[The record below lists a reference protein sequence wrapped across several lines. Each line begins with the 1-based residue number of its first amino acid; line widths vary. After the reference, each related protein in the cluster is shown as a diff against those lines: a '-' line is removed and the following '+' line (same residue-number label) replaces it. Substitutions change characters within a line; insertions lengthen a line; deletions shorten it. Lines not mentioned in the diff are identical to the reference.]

1 MATSS
6 TPPANPEP
14 TSSGS
19 APGLAG
25 VLAGAP
31 WGLVSYPTADGSHP
45 AGVLGRDGVV
55 RRLESGAAGMLSLLG
70 RWDELEAELADLDPG
85 SLEPVAGA
93 APGLPIAYPPKI
105 VCAGANYRSH
115 VKEMGGD
122 PPPPGVGPY
131 FFFKPPTTALIAD
144 GEAVEIGA
152 WEGGQADWEAELG
165 VVIGRRI
172 SHATREEALDAIAAY
187 TVLNDVTDRSRLHR
201 MPSGGPPFTFDWF
214 SSKARDRSCPI
225 GTALIPAFLV
235 EDPADLPVRLWV
247 NADLKQDSTTADM
260 IFDIADLLTAA
271 NEIVTLEPGDIVA
284 TGTPAGVGRPRGEFL
299 APGDT
304 VTVEIEGVGRMRTG
318 IVA

>member
-6 TPPANPEP
+6 TPPAD
-14 TSSGS
+14 SGT
-19 APGLAG
+19 APSGAATGLG
-25 VLAGAP
+25 ETLAGAP
-31 WGLVSYPTADGSHP
+31 WGLVSYHAADGTYP
-45 AGVLGRDGVV
+45 AGVLDAGGVV
-55 RRLESGAAGMLSLLG
+55 RRLETGADGMLPLLQ
-70 RWDELEAELADLDPG
+70 RWDELEAELAGLEPG
-85 SLEPVAGA
+85 SLEPVAAA

-152 WEGGQADWEAELG
+152 WEGGQVDWEAELG

-172 SHATREEALDAIAAY
+172 SHATRQEALDAIAAY
-187 TVLNDVTDRSRLHR
+187 TVLNDITDRSRLHR
-201 MPSGGPPFTFDWF
+201 MPNGGPPFTFDWF

-225 GTALIPAFLV
+225 GTALVPAFLV
-235 EDPADLPVRLWV
+235 EHPEDLAVRLWV
-247 NADLKQDSTTADM
+247 NTDLKQDSTTADM

-271 NEIVTLEPGDIVA
+271 NEIVTLEPGDVVA

-299 APGDT
+299 APGDA
-304 VTVEIEGVGRMRTG
+304 VTVEIEGVGRMRN
-318 IVA
+318 IVVS